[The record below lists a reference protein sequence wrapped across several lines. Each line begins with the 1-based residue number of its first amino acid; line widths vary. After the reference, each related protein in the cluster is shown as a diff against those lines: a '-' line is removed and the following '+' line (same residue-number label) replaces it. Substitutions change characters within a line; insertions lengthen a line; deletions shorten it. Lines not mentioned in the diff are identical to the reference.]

1 MDEMKYTM
9 LTEVAGRWRADVIE
23 SFLESE
29 GIDVELI
36 QDSISQS
43 AFPSAFTGVQIFVPK
58 DQLEQARELLKNFD
72 DLFENEEQ
80 DEDEDDDEK
89 DTG

>member
-1 MDEMKYTM
+1 MDEMKYAM

-43 AFPSAFTGVQIFVPK
+43 SFPSAFTSVQIFVPK
-58 DQLEQARELLKNFD
+58 YQLEQARELLKDFD
-72 DLFENEEQ
+72 DVLENEE
-80 DEDEDDDEK
+80 EDEEEDDE
-89 DTG
+89 

>member
-1 MDEMKYTM
+1 MEEMKYAM

-43 AFPSAFTGVQIFVPK
+43 SFPSAFTGVQIFVPK
-58 DQLEQARELLKNFD
+58 DQIDQARELLKEFD
-72 DLFENEEQ
+72 DLFENEE
-80 DEDEDDDEK
+80 EDNDEK

>member
-1 MDEMKYTM
+1 MEEMKYAM

-43 AFPSAFTGVQIFVPK
+43 SFPSAFTGVQIFVPK
-58 DQLEQARELLKNFD
+58 HQLEQARELLKDFD
-72 DLFENEEQ
+72 DVLENEE
-80 DEDEDDDEK
+80 EDEQEDNDD
-89 DTG
+89 TNT